1 MSDAMTLQGLL
12 KLAELYAAA
21 AGYRSGT
28 ETEAGYSL
36 ICGGTTGGLES
47 EIKAGHSLVRGGT
60 ESGLEDL
67 EVSLLN
73 PSGFTGMAK
82 HYMHLPLATDLDLK

>member
-1 MSDAMTLQGLL
+1 MKLGYALRVQALQLSKLYLMSDAMTLQGLL

-67 EVSLLN
+67 EVSLL
-73 PSGFTGMAK
+73 
-82 HYMHLPLATDLDLK
+82 